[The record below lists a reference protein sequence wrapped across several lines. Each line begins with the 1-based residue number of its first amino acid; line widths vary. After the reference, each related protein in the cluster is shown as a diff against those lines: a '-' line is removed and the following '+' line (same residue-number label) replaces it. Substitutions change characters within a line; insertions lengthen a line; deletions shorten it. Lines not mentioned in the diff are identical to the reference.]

1 MNGNDINQQTNN
13 QQIVKD
19 NIPLAGQTVKSK
31 VINGLRSVVN
41 KLKDAWLKIPERLRK
56 ILRIVGIVFAVLL
69 VLVIILSTVLKL
81 KGKVPVEVKPTPVAS
96 FGPLPSGEVTTN
108 PSRYATD
115 SGVLKIE
122 EDLRNLEKELDNLQV
137 NETNLLPPRLD
148 FDINFDK

>member
-1 MNGNDINQQTNN
+1 MNGNNINQQTNN

-19 NIPLAGQTVKSK
+19 NIPLASQTVKSK

-69 VLVIILSTVLKL
+69 LLIIILSTVLKL
-81 KGKVPVEVKPTPVAS
+81 KNKVPVEIKPTPVAS
-96 FGPLPSGEVTTN
+96 FEPLPSGEVIIN

>member
-1 MNGNDINQQTNN
+1 MNSNDINQQTNN

-19 NIPLAGQTVKSK
+19 NISPAGQTVKSK
-31 VINGLRSVVN
+31 VINSLQPVFN
-41 KLKDAWLKIPERLRK
+41 KFRDVWLKIPERLRK
-56 ILRIVGIVFAVLL
+56 ILRIMGIVFAVLL
-69 VLVIILSTVLKL
+69 VLMIILSIVLKL
-81 KGKVPVEVKPTPVAS
+81 KSKVPVEVKPTPAAS
-96 FGPLPSGEVTTN
+96 FELLPSGEVITN

-148 FDINFDK
+148 FDINFNK